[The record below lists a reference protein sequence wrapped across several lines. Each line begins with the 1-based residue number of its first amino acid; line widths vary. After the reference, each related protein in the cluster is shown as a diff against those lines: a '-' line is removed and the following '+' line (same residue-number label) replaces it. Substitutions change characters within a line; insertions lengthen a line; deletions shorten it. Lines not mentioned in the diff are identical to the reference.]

1 MCKAPGA
8 SWMLSKRWLGGL
20 GAAGTPWSVEEN
32 RYDQACSTNVA
43 FQALIWAL
51 GPQIKTKSNQALFL
65 PSLQV
70 LARPVLHRLD
80 SVSTVDSKSAMGV
93 LGDEM

>member
-1 MCKAPGA
+1 
-8 SWMLSKRWLGGL
+8 MLSKRWLGGL

-32 RYDQACSTNVA
+32 RYDQACSTNFA

-51 GPQIKTKSNQALFL
+51 GPQIKRKSNRALFL

-70 LARPVLHRLD
+70 LAHPVLQRLD
-80 SVSTVDSKSAMGV
+80 SASTVDSKSAWGV